1 MGVFELCKTISL
13 QDEMFEK
20 VKNFSENF
28 DFASVNE
35 HIIALTNT
43 ETSEASYLA
52 LKEILKDD
60 PDGVKILACYLKA
73 AIITYQKYQEMGVN
87 EGVFIET
94 VKCFPRFI
102 KECLDKKG
110 VLAFDL
116 ANWAYR
122 HLDTSMMRVG
132 TLEYER
138 KVQNG
143 EKVVSIHIP
152 SDADL
157 SDEALDLSL
166 EQVRDL
172 LKKNFPDFE
181 NAPFVCDSWML
192 HESLKNYLNENSR
205 ILRFQARF
213 DLKKQYWNANNYLP
227 FIFNRADCSDY
238 AALPEDTSLQRKIK
252 AHLLDGGS
260 IGSGY
265 GVLK

>member
-1 MGVFELCKTISL
+1 MDVFELCKTISL
-13 QDEMFEK
+13 QDKMFEK
-20 VKNFSENF
+20 VKTFSENF
-28 DFASVNE
+28 DFASVKE

-43 ETSEASYLA
+43 ETSVASYLA

-60 PDGVKILACYLKA
+60 PNGVKILACYLKA
-73 AIITYQKYQEMGVN
+73 ATITYQKYQELGVD
-87 EGVFIET
+87 ESVFIET

-102 KECLDKKG
+102 KECFEKKD

-143 EKVVSIHIP
+143 EKVISIHIP

-157 SDEALDLSL
+157 SDEALDSSL
-166 EQVRDL
+166 ERVRAL
-172 LKKNFPDFE
+172 LRKNFPDFE

-192 HESLKNYLNENSR
+192 HESLKNYLNESSR

-227 FIFNRADCSDY
+227 FVFNRADCSDY
-238 AALPEDTSLQRKIK
+238 AKLPENTSLQRKMK
-252 AHLLDGGS
+252 AHLLNGGS